1 MNRYPKSRSLSL
13 LSSAT
18 TVATVATV
26 AAAAP
31 VSLILRGQGVYLF
44 DCSGAE
50 CAVRFLNADGTREL
64 LFDWSASSCVCSRDK
79 EVLADPKNKS
89 GLVGKPGAS
98 YWISIDYNNRQ
109 VYAGVGEARVE
120 TAIYCY
126 TFPLAEDRA
135 FLESLTTVLASA
147 SVIPHRLLRD
157 PITHA
162 IPLVIKEMHA
172 LTMRDVA
179 SAAFMPLSNLS
190 LIGQKLHDC
199 IGGVRFQLDD
209 PDFPQFSRA
218 IEASIANPDGWCYK
232 RLLEKATEFGP
243 SNPQETYLRITL
255 NQNNGESPGIPYVM
269 EIWPPGHFSP
279 VHNHAGSHAIIR
291 VLHGAIQ
298 VQLFPYLCA
307 DLSGVPAFATTSFH
321 KAQET
326 WISPTLNQTHQ
337 LTNVGKSTCIT
348 IQCYMYDGKDRLHY
362 DFFDYVDAAGM
373 RKQYEPDS
381 DMEFV
386 AFKELMRAEW
396 KGRKKGACG
405 SGCCCVA

>member
-1 MNRYPKSRSLSL
+1 MNRYPKSVE
-13 LSSAT
+13 LSST
-18 TVATVATV
+18 
-26 AAAAP
+26 AP
-31 VSLILRGQGVYLF
+31 CSLILKGQGVYLF
-44 DCSGAE
+44 DCRGDS
-50 CAVRFLNADGTREL
+50 CTIRFSNADGSNVLVFAWT
-64 LFDWSASSCVCSRDK
+64 SSSCICTRGKDALVD
-79 EVLADPKNKS
+79 LGNTA
-89 GLVGKPGAS
+89 GLTTKPGAS
-98 YWISIDYNNRQ
+98 YWISVDYNNQ
-109 VYAGVGEARVE
+109 QLYAGIGEARVE
-120 TAIYCY
+120 TAVY
-126 TFPLAEDRA
+126 TFKLATDRA
-135 FLESLTTVLASA
+135 FLESLTTVLVSEN
-147 SVIPHRLLRD
+147 VVPLRLLRD
-157 PITHA
+157 PITHT

-172 LTMRDVA
+172 LTMRDIA

-190 LIGQKLHDC
+190 LIGQKLHNC

-218 IEASIANPDGWCYK
+218 IEASIANPEGWCHK
-232 RLLEKATEFGP
+232 RLVEKATEFGP
-243 SNPQETYLRITL
+243 SNPAETYLRITL

-298 VQLFPYLCA
+298 VRLFPYLCC
-307 DLSGVPAFATTSFH
+307 DVSGVPAFATTSFH
-321 KAQET
+321 KGQET

-362 DFFDYVDAAGM
+362 DFFDYVDAEGV

-386 AFKELMRAEW
+386 AFKERMRAEW
-396 KGRKKGACG
+396 EGRKKKGACG
-405 SGCCCVA
+405 SGGCCVA